1 MDCDVTNVNNEVVIP
16 FDTSVGQELSDC
28 EAPRVPLRTLLN
40 SAGGPSS
47 RGWTAVPPSRVTV
60 KRPSG
65 LLPPARTFSRVRIPQ
80 KSFIVGPFRSPFV
93 LMSGPRNCLGPPSEP
108 QTTGK
113 STAQHTNGPPILVK
127 LPVTKPV
134 AEEKNVRPTGPPETS
149 VVGELRAKW
158 DAATKTLIFPAA
170 MPSSAVGA
178 LCQKQNSNVVFVDRL
193 RQSVQGTTSAKVTV
207 VGGGKISSQGSLQPS
222 QSRKAIIVQPDGKR
236 VEAVRV
242 DGDPRPAN
250 QCPASSTVHKS
261 SLPRI
266 ITVQPPQ
273 NARKVEVVITPPHPK
288 KTLPFS
294 AHYSVVSSTPST
306 TSSASKIL
314 KVVPSSL
321 TPATS
326 SVLFSC
332 PVPRAIEVCSSES
345 SKPLQ
350 SLAPKLPPLGFGL
363 PKVCTA
369 QSSGPDSAKAATVVV
384 RNVRS
389 IQLVT
394 DDPKAGDEPVKV
406 SVQPVS
412 TSSGK
417 AGSVAGL
424 DGAAPPKQEDSSS
437 PCFRDEKITS
447 DRKNENP
454 IDKAAQP
461 KPETAL
467 SSHTSGAKIKTDRKS
482 PDPIGKAA
490 HSKTEITSPAFTSDV
505 RVKGERGNLDPIGKA
520 TQSGPEVS
528 SSIRTSDIQMKS
540 EQKKPD
546 FICKPALP
554 KPEAA
559 SSIHTS
565 AVQTKRDG
573 KKPDSICKPAQPKPE
588 PTGSAHASDVMISRR
603 KNSDPIGP
611 ALQPRPETAS
621 SAHTSDIKMKN
632 EQRNPASFGKTA
644 QPKPKAASLL
654 PTSDSKIKSDIEKP
668 SAVHRNQGNSGAD
681 IEMEDCFITS
691 VIGLRCPPGKNTE
704 HNEQE
709 KFMMPVISNVMSLA
723 DIQNWDNIE
732 EEEADIEVPAEE
744 QKVSESSKTEASWC
758 QQFVSELYS
767 KDQPKPWN
775 LDSTSQQPPDKKQ
788 QRACKTVK
796 ELLSD
801 ASQQLSDKTQHRA
814 CKTTK
819 ELLSDASQQLSDK
832 KQQRAGRTV
841 KELLSDASLL
851 AANMT
856 VFPSQ
861 STEKQ
866 DVVIAKPKAV
876 SIEIVTEQP
885 QPMKRETVA
894 PLKSEASSGSTN
906 VTSKLEGSKDDV
918 CEKLQQAIAQI
929 EEVTLRSRSA
939 FDEAQRSML
948 ESMFN
953 KIKKD
958 TCLLMSSKGS
968 EAEKSVPGGSPTKNT
983 VTKEPVLD
991 EVSSKVT
998 PAKDS
1003 VADSLAVKVP
1013 PTKQSLGNMP
1023 NFSPPESMKKPL
1035 RRIVITSDS
1044 SASLNSNAI
1053 KDGIEKFLQANKI
1066 PNYFSQD
1073 ELLSLHWDGKD
1084 IRTFHFKNG
1093 PDGQPANSSGVA
1105 PPAAATPVPQS
1116 MLSTQPLTTSRCVIV
1131 NSETDKVTAPR
1142 MDISKVKPTKY
1153 IQPKPGGP
1161 TVSSVSSICVK
1172 TQHQLLGIPS
1182 DPQVATTL
1190 SSQQAA
1196 AVPHEHQVLSAPGQ
1210 HQAATAPIKPQ
1221 VVGPPVMH
1229 LGFNQGSAVPQ
1240 LPQNNN
1246 AGIPT
1251 NAPVAQAHLYGY
1263 PIKVVKSNGEVVS
1276 IDPPAGWASRLQMT
1290 GALPPEG
1297 MQFGFRPRIIK
1308 IVKNNGDVL
1317 QQMFLDNRTLL
1328 PITTSTAAPCSQTP
1342 ARLSSAPLSNAN
1354 PPAFMQIV
1362 PISLSRAVAPH
1373 SSTSGSTLPLM
1384 PPESLQR
1391 LVSSAIQES
1400 GSKTLQS
1407 SKQIMVQYVAKKPEA
1422 TTSEAKPGG
1431 APAPPIPEA
1440 PETKPEATSSAMLDF
1455 SETDTCD
1462 GDEFRALLEPEVV
1475 LEEANM
1481 LLSVRGAEE
1490 DSGSDSSSSDNF
1502 VPSSPGSDDSNCATY
1517 KRPATKRQ
1525 KRAMAA
1531 AAKRKRAKAAAPK
1544 PPRKRGAKRKAAEG
1558 EERGLVPARKRRRRS
1573 KKASRQRQKPA
1584 NKGARRTTPHIPVNC
1599 ANLSDVPCMVVMH
1612 HIRDSLLHNGRVDLA
1627 KCDEEQLFVEAES
1640 SAVTLCQGTVID
1652 VLGCATAVE
1661 EVALSPSP
1669 DMAPK
1674 KEKEELA
1681 RLLKDR
1687 KKDLEELRMRYK

>member
-1 MDCDVTNVNNEVVIP
+1 MDCDVTNVNHEVIIP

-47 RGWTAVPPSRVTV
+47 RRWTAVPPSRVTV
-60 KRPSG
+60 KRPPG
-65 LLPPARTFSRVRIPQ
+65 LLPTARTSSRVRIQ
-80 KSFIVGPFRSPFV
+80 QTSFIVGPFRSPFV
-93 LMSGPRNCLGPPSEP
+93 LMSGPRNCLGLPSEP

-127 LPVTKPV
+127 FPATKPV
-134 AEEKNVRPTGPPETS
+134 AEEKNVRPAGPTETS

-158 DAATKTLIFPAA
+158 DPATKTLSFPAA
-170 MPSSAVGA
+170 MPPSAVGA

-193 RQSVQGTTSAKVTV
+193 RQSVQGTTSPKVTV
-207 VGGGKISSQGSLQPS
+207 VGGSKISSQGSLQPS
-222 QSRKAIIVQPDGKR
+222 QGRKAIIVQPDGKR

-273 NARKVEVVITPPHPK
+273 NTRKVEVVITPPHPK

-314 KVVPSSL
+314 KLVPSSL

-326 SVLFSC
+326 NVSFSR

-350 SLAPKLPPLGFGL
+350 SIAPKLLPLGFGL

-369 QSSGPDSAKAATVVV
+369 QPSGPDSAKAATVVV

-394 DDPKAGDEPVKV
+394 DDPKAGEEPVKV

-412 TSSGK
+412 TSSIK
-417 AGSVAGL
+417 VGSVAGL

-437 PCFRDEKITS
+437 PRVRDEKITS
-447 DRKNENP
+447 DRKKENP

-461 KPETAL
+461 KPETAH
-467 SSHTSGAKIKTDRKS
+467 STHTSDAKIKTDRKS

-490 HSKTEITSPAFTSDV
+490 HSKAEITSPAFTSDV
-505 RVKGERGNLDPIGKA
+505 RVKCERRNVDSVGKA
-520 TQSGPEVS
+520 TLPKPEVS
-528 SSIRTSDIQMKS
+528 VSICTSGVKIKS
-540 EQKKPD
+540 EQKNPD
-546 FICKPALP
+546 PICKPALP

-559 SSIHTS
+559 SLVHTS
-565 AVQTKRDG
+565 AVQTKSDG
-573 KKPDSICKPAQPKPE
+573 KKPDSIFKPAQPKPE
-588 PTGSAHASDVMISRR
+588 PTGSAHASDVMVSRR
-603 KNSDPIGP
+603 KKSDPIGP

-621 SAHTSDIKMKN
+621 SADTSDIKMKN

-644 QPKPKAASLL
+644 QPKPKAASSL
-654 PTSDSKIKSDIEKP
+654 PTSNSKIKSDIEKP
-668 SAVHRNQGNSGAD
+668 SAVDRNQANSGAD

-691 VIGLRCPPGKNTE
+691 VIGLRCPPGRNIE

-709 KFMMPVISNVMSLA
+709 NFKMPVISNVMSLA

-732 EEEADIEVPAEE
+732 EEGADIEVPAEE

-767 KDQPKPWN
+767 EEQPKPWN
-775 LDSTSQQPPDKKQ
+775 LDGTVQQPPDKTQ

-801 ASQQLSDKTQHRA
+801 ASQQLSDKKQHRA
-814 CKTTK
+814 
-819 ELLSDASQQLSDK
+819 S
-832 KQQRAGRTV
+832 RTV

-866 DVVIAKPKAV
+866 GVVIAKPKAA
-876 SIEIVTEQP
+876 SFEIVTEQP

-894 PLKSEASSGSTN
+894 PLKSAASSGSTTI
-906 VTSKLEGSKDDV
+906 TSKSEGSKDDV
-918 CEKLQQAIAQI
+918 CEKLKQAIAQI

-953 KIKKD
+953 KIKED

-983 VTKEPVLD
+983 VTKEPVL
-991 EVSSKVT
+991 EKVSSKVT

-1013 PTKQSLGNMP
+1013 PTKQSVGNMP

-1044 SASLNSNAI
+1044 GASLNSNAI

-1093 PDGQPANSSGVA
+1093 PDGQPANNSGVA
-1105 PPAAATPVPQS
+1105 SPAVATPVPQS
-1116 MLSTQPLTTSRCVIV
+1116 MLSVQPLADSRCIV
-1131 NSETDKVTAPR
+1131 VNPETDRVTAPSR

-1161 TVSSVSSICVK
+1161 TVGSVSSICVT
-1172 TQHQLLGIPS
+1172 TQHQLLGIPN
-1182 DPQVATTL
+1182 DPRVATTL

-1196 AVPHEHQVLSAPGQ
+1196 AVPHEHQVAPGQ

-1221 VVGPPVMH
+1221 IVGPPVMH
-1229 LGFNQGSAVPQ
+1229 LGLNQGSAVPQ
-1240 LPQNNN
+1240 HNN

-1251 NAPVAQAHLYGY
+1251 SAPVAQAHLYGY
-1263 PIKVVKSNGEVVS
+1263 PIRVVKSNGEVVS
-1276 IDPPAGWASRLQMT
+1276 IDPPAGWASRLQTT

-1297 MQFGFRPRIIK
+1297 MQFGFRPRVIK
-1308 IVKNNGDVL
+1308 IVKSNGDVL
-1317 QQMFLDNRTLL
+1317 QQMFLDDRTLL

-1373 SSTSGSTLPLM
+1373 GSTSGSTLPLM

-1400 GSKTLQS
+1400 GSKSLQS
-1407 SKQIMVQYVAKKPEA
+1407 SKQIMVQYVVKKPEA
-1422 TTSEAKPGG
+1422 TTSEAEPVGT
-1431 APAPPIPEA
+1431 PAPQIPEA
-1440 PETKPEATSSAMLDF
+1440 PETKPEATSSATLDF

-1481 LLSVRGAEE
+1481 LLSVRGAEG
-1490 DSGSDSSSSDNF
+1490 DSGSDSSSSDDF
-1502 VPSSPGSDDSNCATY
+1502 VPSSPESDDSNCATY
-1517 KRPATKRQ
+1517 KRPSTKRQ

-1531 AAKRKRAKAAAPK
+1531 ATKRKRAKAAAPK

-1558 EERGLVPARKRRRRS
+1558 DEHGSVPARKRRRRS
-1573 KKASRQRQKPA
+1573 KKASGQREKPA
-1584 NKGARRTTPHIPVNC
+1584 GKGARRTTPHIPVNC

-1612 HIRDSLLHNGRVDLA
+1612 HIRDSLLHNGRVDLG

-1652 VLGCATAVE
+1652 VLGCATAAE
-1661 EVALSPSP
+1661 EVALSPSH

-1674 KEKEELA
+1674 KEKEELV
-1681 RLLKDR
+1681 RMLKDR